1 MLVLFVWLSSLVLKA
16 FWERHRDRM
25 ESHFNRIGY
34 VRIYVIAGFLL
45 SLAFAWG
52 FGECIEMAFQKD
64 PASSFDQLFSIALH
78 SEANHS
84 AVEIFGYITLL
95 GDTLTALVLGLLM
108 GLWLLLRKEYS
119 LLTMWCV
126 GLSGNTLL
134 IKFLKSGFQRHR
146 PVFEDPFS
154 TEPYYSFPSGHSMTA
169 IVLYGLLAY
178 VAYKLVPSSVNW
190 MTTTVLLTIGTLVGM
205 SRLVL
210 GVHYFS
216 DVLGGWIVGFEWV
229 AVCVVGTQI
238 YLCRWPR

>member
-1 MLVLFVWLSSLVLKA
+1 M
-16 FWERHRDRM
+16 
-25 ESHFNRIGY
+25 
-34 VRIYVIAGFLL
+34 
-45 SLAFAWG
+45 
-52 FGECIEMAFQKD
+52 
-64 PASSFDQLFSIALH
+64 
-78 SEANHS
+78 
-84 AVEIFGYITLL
+84 
-95 GDTLTALVLGLLM
+95 
-108 GLWLLLRKEYS
+108 
-119 LLTMWCV
+119 
-126 GLSGNTLL
+126 
-134 IKFLKSGFQRHR
+134 
-146 PVFEDPFS
+146 FEDPFS

-229 AVCVVGTQI
+229 AVWVGGTQI